1 MRRSR
6 SALLLAAAVA
16 SLPLIAACGN
26 ATGPQGD
33 PNGDLT
39 VEFRNFRPAAWVM
52 GLVGG
57 SPTSVVGNVDDGNPP
72 TYQVV
77 SPGLGG
83 SLDFFAAS
91 AGDTLTATCTVTSAT
106 GVSEP
111 PGVVVQPGFD
121 VLDCVSW

>member
-1 MRRSR
+1 MLRHR
-6 SALLLAAAVA
+6 SALLIALLAS
-16 SLPLIAACGN
+16 SLPAFAACGN
-26 ATGPQGD
+26 STGPGGD
-33 PNGDLT
+33 PGGDLD
-39 VEFRNFRPAAWVM
+39 VELRNFRAAAWVM

-57 SPTSVVGNVDDGNPP
+57 PESLIVGNGTDGNP
-72 TYQVV
+72 TLYRVT

-111 PGVVVQPGFD
+111 PGVAIQAGFD
-121 VLDCVSW
+121 VLECVSW